1 MDRRTQTFLVSVIGF
16 IGAVIFLGLSVYPFQ
31 YGFLD
36 SVLLA
41 GGFVVLSLVAFVLD
55 DTAI

>member
-1 MDRRTQTFLVSVIGF
+1 MDRMTRTLLVSVIGF
-16 IGAVIFLGLSVYPFQ
+16 IGALIFLGLSVYPFQ
-31 YGFLD
+31 YGLLE

-41 GGFVVLSLVAFVLD
+41 GVFVVLSLFEFVLN